1 MILSAPIGGG
11 EERQGRR
18 FRLMVLASLVFHG
31 AVLFLGSSVL
41 VARAPVVHDPVV
53 TVDLTEMSPPDP
65 PEPPAVREAAP
76 TPVPAARS
84 AATGTPAPRRPA
96 IPASARRWLEK
107 LDDPLAEKPRA
118 APRERAAQTL
128 SAGRVSGD
136 PVRRP
141 DDIDDAAARLRA
153 RVAGERLDAL
163 ERRVR
168 ARRTPAVLGG
178 DGIDGGPVVNGLTD
192 GAGDPISAGIRDM
205 IRNRVAGY
213 LPELEAAYSAAFRSN
228 PNLMGKLVIRMR
240 IDARGRVAR
249 AEPVGTAALDAS
261 FAAAVLEKVRGWVFL
276 PPAGIAVEVIYPF
289 VFVAPS

>member
-11 EERQGRR
+11 DERQARR
-18 FRLMVLASLVFHG
+18 FRWMVLASVAFHG
-31 AVLFLGSSVL
+31 LVLSLGSSVL
-41 VARAPVVHDPVV
+41 VAPVPAARDPVV
-53 TVDLTEMSPPDP
+53 TVDLTELPPPDP
-65 PEPPAVREAAP
+65 PAPPAVREAVPAP
-76 TPVPAARS
+76 GLAAGSASGAPVPRH
-84 AATGTPAPRRPA
+84 RA

-118 APRERAAQTL
+118 APRERAAPL
-128 SAGRVSGD
+128 PAARRVSGD
-136 PVRRP
+136 HETRP
-141 DDIDDAAARLRA
+141 DDIADAAARLRA

-163 ERRVR
+163 ETRVR

-178 DGIDGGPVVNGLTD
+178 DGIDGGPVVNGVTD
-192 GAGDPISAGIRDM
+192 GTGDPVPAGIRDM

-249 AEPVGTAALDAS
+249 AEPVGAAALDAS